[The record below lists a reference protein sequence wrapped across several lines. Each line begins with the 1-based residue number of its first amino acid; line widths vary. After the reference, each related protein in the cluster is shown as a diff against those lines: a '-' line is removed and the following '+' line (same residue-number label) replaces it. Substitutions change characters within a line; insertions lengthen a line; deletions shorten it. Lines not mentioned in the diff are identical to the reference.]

1 MKKRECLEDAV
12 VRSQHALCGRMTF
25 TMITTLLIEMAGF
38 RKKEPKNG
46 SQQLEL
52 FKIGCM
58 M

>member
-38 RKKEPKNG
+38 CKKEPKGG
-46 SQQLEL
+46 SQQFEL
-52 FKIGCM
+52 FDKAE
-58 M
+58 

>member
-38 RKKEPKNG
+38 RKKKPKNE

-52 FKIGCM
+52 FSKAA
-58 M
+58 